1 MAVVLAFAVYDRYVV
16 EREVML
22 RWGETEKKLQV
33 LSERQDALQ
42 GRVDYLNNEQGLEA
56 EIRRHFD
63 VAKEGEQVVILV
75 GEKDTVGPTS
85 TSPNTTAPKRSW
97 WQIFSW

>member
-16 EREVML
+16 EREVMA
-22 RWGETEKKLQV
+22 RWSETEKKLQV
-33 LSERQDALQ
+33 LSERQAALQ
-42 GRVDYLNNEQGLEA
+42 SRVDYLNNEQGLEA

-63 VAKEGEQVVILV
+63 VSKEGEQVVILV
-75 GEKDTVGPTS
+75 GEKDTAGTAS
-85 TSPNTTAPKRSW
+85 TSPNKITPKKSW